1 MKLYSSQAVANEN
14 QSLMLCANH
23 SAYGFNNFF
32 PTIVRGFGLGSRTVT
47 LVCTAPPYLIGTVIS
62 FAIAFSSDRKKER
75 GLHIS
80 IPLFV
85 AAIGFIITV
94 STLNVPARYFASF
107 LYIGGC
113 FGSNAIVYTWAAST
127 LNQTP
132 AKRAC
137 ATAIVNIMSQMGNIY
152 SPYFFRPQDA
162 PRYIPAMLLMMAF
175 SVLSIVTC
183 IVMKTVLRKANK
195 QLLKEEQETG
205 VKATLY
211 PL

>member
-1 MKLYSSQAVANEN
+1 
-14 QSLMLCANH
+14 MLCANH

-32 PTIVRGFGLGSRTVT
+32 PSIVKGFHLGSRTIT
-47 LVCTAPPYLIGTVIS
+47 LVCTAPPYIVGTLVS
-62 FAIAFSSDRKKER
+62 FAVAFSSDRNKER
-75 GLHIS
+75 GFHIA
-80 IPLFV
+80 IPLCF
-85 AAIGFIITV
+85 ATAGFIITV

-107 LYIGGC
+107 LYVGGC

-137 ATAIVNIMSQMGNIY
+137 ATAIVNIISQMGNIY

-162 PRYIPAMLLMMAF
+162 PRYVLAMLLMMGF
-175 SVLSIVTC
+175 SILSVVTCTVMKSVL
-183 IVMKTVLRKANK
+183 KRANK
-195 QLLKEEQETG
+195 QLVKQEDETG
-205 VKATLY
+205 VKQSLY